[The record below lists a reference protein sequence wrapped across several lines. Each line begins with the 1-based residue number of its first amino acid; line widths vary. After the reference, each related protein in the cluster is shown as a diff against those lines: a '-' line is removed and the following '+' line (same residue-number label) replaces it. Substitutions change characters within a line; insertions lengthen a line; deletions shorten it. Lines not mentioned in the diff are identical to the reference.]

1 MSTSFLKK
9 LEEFYKSGISTCC
22 IERVTDS
29 ERLLPFDWR
38 NSFGEQ
44 YLQSIRFIC
53 LAMSDEYIDSHF
65 EEIKS
70 HGSDIETR
78 LDDSNCSAIA

>member
-29 ERLLPFDWR
+29 ERLLKLIGGTPAAGNMAVNR
-38 NSFGEQ
+38 NTLGKKNATIINNSVTGLFVEKRN
-44 YLQSIRFIC
+44 I
-53 LAMSDEYIDSHF
+53 
-65 EEIKS
+65 
-70 HGSDIETR
+70 
-78 LDDSNCSAIA
+78 